1 MKRNGRVTLA
11 GASLILMLVSAGCGA
26 GPGDDTPAT
35 PTPSPTSEP
44 SLSEPSL
51 SDTPSDRPT
60 ATPSNGA
67 DEPEVQAAV
76 QDLATRLGVEVA
88 DIAVGPLE
96 EVTWPDG
103 SIGCPQPGQMYTQ
116 ALVDGTRLI
125 LVVDGTDYDYHAGG
139 GQALTYCAI
148 PSDPV
153 GGGATA

>member
-125 LVVDGTDYDYHAGG
+125 LVVDGTDYAYHAGG
-139 GQALTYCAI
+139 GQELTYCAI

>member
-11 GASLILMLVSAGCGA
+11 GASLILMLMSAGCGA
-26 GPGDDTPAT
+26 SPGDDTRAT

-44 SLSEPSL
+44 PP
-51 SDTPSDRPT
+51 SDTPSDTPT

-67 DEPEVQAAV
+67 DEPEVQTAV
-76 QDLATRLGVEVA
+76 EDLATRLGVEVA

-103 SIGCPQPGQMYTQ
+103 SIGCPQPAQMYTQ

-125 LVVDGTDYDYHAGG
+125 LVVDGTDYAYHAGG